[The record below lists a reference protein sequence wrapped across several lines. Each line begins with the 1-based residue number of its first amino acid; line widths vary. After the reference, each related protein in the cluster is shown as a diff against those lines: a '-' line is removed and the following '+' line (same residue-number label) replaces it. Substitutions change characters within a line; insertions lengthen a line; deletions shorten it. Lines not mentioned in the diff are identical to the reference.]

1 MIFGTFSEPF
11 ERTKFLMF
19 ESQLKKI
26 TPFASGQVQ
35 NAFKIL
41 HFGVKFCDLAQA
53 RKIKVRKINQ
63 SQENQFLALN
73 NALEDLPLKIFCF
86 VFKITSFKNMYDQG
100 PRHLW
105 FKFNNL
111 FNKHFS
117 LLGFFKSILSR
128 ENWRDGGG
136 LLFKVGNLKLF
147 KVDAI
152 HGH

>member
-11 ERTKFLMF
+11 ERTEFLMF

-41 HFGVKFCDLAQA
+41 HFGVKFCDLAQV

-100 PRHLW
+100 PRHL
-105 FKFNNL
+105 
-111 FNKHFS
+111 
-117 LLGFFKSILSR
+117 
-128 ENWRDGGG
+128 
-136 LLFKVGNLKLF
+136 
-147 KVDAI
+147 
-152 HGH
+152 